1 VGNGRYQLFASLCWH
16 SDWQLATIPIM
27 YDTHISF
34 DPWPEETA
42 VELTHR
48 QQKLELAQ
56 LGVRALLPYLHDKI
70 KNPKREE
77 NDVHQVLR
85 PLYLDTGRDV
95 PMTPAD
101 LPEIE
106 AMFHEIL
113 SVGGPRQAEIQEV
126 LLRLVGATAA
136 VDSVPF
142 LLDALHFTK
151 RGDQFGPERRQLAL
165 WGLARIAIRHNHPEA
180 YLALRGGLNDR
191 RAEVRLTAVDLILNA
206 YLDAGRKVPAKI
218 VTALKKMAANDPDKD
233 VRWAVQRCLR
243 EPWTDL
249 E

>member
-1 VGNGRYQLFASLCWH
+1 
-16 SDWQLATIPIM
+16 M
-27 YDTHISF
+27 YDTHIPF

-42 VELTHR
+42 VDLTHR
-48 QQKLELAQ
+48 QQSLELAQ
-56 LGVRALLPYLHDKI
+56 LSIRALLPYLHNEI

-77 NDVHQVLR
+77 NDVYQVLH

-95 PMTPAD
+95 PMTPTD

-106 AMFHEIL
+106 AMFHQIL

-136 VDSVPF
+136 VESVPF
-142 LLDALHFTK
+142 LLEALHFTK
-151 RGDQFGPERRQLAL
+151 RGDQFGPDRRQLAL
-165 WGLARIAIRHNHPEA
+165 WGLARIAIRHDQADA
-180 YLALRGGLNDR
+180 YQALREGLNDR

-233 VRWAVQRCLR
+233 VRRVVQRCLR
-243 EPWTDL
+243 EPWTDREL
-249 E
+249 WSD